1 MKRETWKSFWVKA
14 AVFLLGMLLLP
25 AAVWY
30 GTMTAVAYTDG
41 WYGQTE
47 PAFPES
53 TVCRAAAYTQV
64 MDLTWGLDSNA
75 PAVDR
80 EDLASDAVEFL
91 RDYQAA
97 YPSNLRLAFYPTYGD
112 GGAPL
117 YDDHEEG
124 DAYIRD
130 FWYNGWTLRLY
141 YHPQAGATD
150 SFYWAQRYYERTTA
164 GCASAPYLTALCV
177 LGLLVVGIY
186 LARSSGRKPG
196 REEVIPGWQEKLPL
210 DLYLVLNFTAVGC
223 AAAGLVA
230 MIQDS
235 DLLFCDPLALGLWA
249 AGLALMAALIQ
260 GGWMTVCVR
269 GKLGKW
275 WKNTLTYRFL
285 RLLWRGLRAIW
296 RGTVAAVRAIPLVW
310 RTLLGSTGLAFLIAI
325 LLGNHAGGAYTVLS
339 LLLILAASAFA
350 YQLQKLR
357 KGGQALAAG
366 DLGYK
371 VDTRRMIWDLR
382 RHGEDL
388 NAIGR
393 GMRIAVEDQLKSERL
408 KTELITNVS
417 HDLKTPLT
425 SIINYVDLLKK
436 LNLEDPTAQQYIDV
450 LDRKS
455 QRLKTLTEDL
465 VEASKASAGVLAV
478 DRQRLETTQLVRQAL
493 AEYEDK
499 LRDAQLRV
507 VQRYPKEGAWIMA
520 DGRHLWRI
528 LDNLLSNCAKY
539 AMPGTRLYVDVIRR
553 DGNVE
558 ISLKNISADPLNI
571 PSDDLLRRF
580 VRGDDSR
587 STPGSGLGLSIAQSL
602 AHLQGAEFSIDIDG
616 DLFKALVRF
625 PESAEE
631 N

>member
-186 LARSSGRKPG
+186 LARASGRKPG

-223 AAAGLVA
+223 VAAGLVD

-249 AGLALMAALIQ
+249 AGLALMAALVQ

-296 RGTVAAVRAIPLVW
+296 RGTVAAVRAIPMVW
-310 RTLLGSTGLAFLIAI
+310 RTLLVSTGLAFLIAI
-325 LLGNHAGGAYTVLS
+325 LLGNHAGGAYTLLS

-371 VDTRRMIWDLR
+371 VDTRRMLWDLR

-417 HDLKTPLT
+417 HDIKTPLT
-425 SIINYVDLLKK
+425 SIINYVDLLQK
-436 LNLEDPTAQQYIDV
+436 DHTPAQEHAYLLV
-450 LDRKS
+450 LDRQARK
-455 QRLKTLTEDL
+455 LKKLTEDL
-465 VEASKASAGVLAV
+465 VELSKAASGNLPCRPSRRNVRELIDQAV
-478 DRQRLETTQLVRQAL
+478 GEYSERL
-493 AEYEDK
+493 AEAG
-499 LRDAQLRV
+499 LTPV
-507 VQRYPKEGAWIMA
+507 VTLPEEELTCHA
-520 DGRHLWRI
+520 DGALMWRV
-528 LDNLLSNCAKY
+528 LDNLLSNACKY
-539 AMPGTRLYVDVIRR
+539 AQTGTRLYVDVRR
-553 DGNVE
+553 EGD
-558 ISLKNISADPLNI
+558 SA
-571 PSDDLLRRF
+571 
-580 VRGDDSR
+580 R
-587 STPGSGLGLSIAQSL
+587 SSEGSGLGLNIAGSL
-602 AHLQGAEFSIDIDG
+602 VELQGGEFRLFVDG
-616 DLFKALVRF
+616 DLFKAEFTVPLVA
-625 PESAEE
+625 PAEE
-631 N
+631 PAEPSA